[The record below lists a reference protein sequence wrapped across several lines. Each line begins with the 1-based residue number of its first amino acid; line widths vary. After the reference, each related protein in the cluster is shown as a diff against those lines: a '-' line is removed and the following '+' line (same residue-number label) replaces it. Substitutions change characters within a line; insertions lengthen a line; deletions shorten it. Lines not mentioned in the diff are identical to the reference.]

1 MYACGDPDG
10 ETGGPYPA
18 PPPSP
23 HTHTSVLSILMYGVI
38 SLTDAMSYD
47 NVFFAAVGI
56 VV

>member
-10 ETGGPYPA
+10 GTGGPYPA
-18 PPPSP
+18 PPSP

-38 SLTDAMSYD
+38 SLTDATSYD

>member
-18 PPPSP
+18 PPPP
-23 HTHTSVLSILMYGVI
+23 THTSVLSILMYGVI
-38 SLTDAMSYD
+38 SLTDATSYD
-47 NVFFAAVGI
+47 YVFFAAVGI